1 MFGAELINLNMKKH
15 FKFGAI
21 ALTLLLASCGGE
33 EAKKTETAAA
43 PEKPLYDCECN
54 TLQTEGGDDFKQR
67 SIKKMVTSD
76 NKPYTGTCA
85 TLSKDRSQV
94 VTFLAE
100 YKDGYPVKKQ
110 KWELFNKERIMIWD
124 FTFDDK
130 NKKSGYNMT
139 LGKVEVMDS
148 ATKIKYAVRYT
159 SKYEEYN
166 KGRKILG
173 YTFSKDYAKGWII
186 KSETQDVQT
195 AGDDCWN
202 QVPITSRMEQDSWS
216 LEQVKVEKRSI
227 DKLDLRDAN
236 TKKYLDCIASKE
248 LKKWVFKEMKIDEN
262 ATVEDAEAD
271 IDDEKED

>member
-94 VTFLAE
+94 VTFLAQ

-124 FTFDDK
+124 FTYDDK
-130 NKKSGYNMT
+130 NKKSGYSMT
-139 LGKVEVMDS
+139 LGKAEILDS
-148 ATKIKYAVRYT
+148 TTKTKYAIRYT
-159 SKYEEYN
+159 SRYSEYN

-173 YTFSKDYAKGWII
+173 YTFSKDYEKGWII
-186 KSETQDVQT
+186 KSETQDIQT

-202 QVPITSRMEQDSWS
+202 QMPIKTKTRYIGDIPMTDPY
-216 LEQVKVEKRSI
+216 L
-227 DKLDLRDAN
+227 DKLDQRDKN
-236 TKKYLDCIASKE
+236 IKSYLDCLDSKK

-262 ATVEDAEAD
+262 TTVEDAEAD
-271 IDDEKED
+271 IDEEKETK